1 MMMKHAEQRLVGYR
15 PEQIF
20 DLVADVERYP
30 EFLPWIA
37 ATRIKRRDGNTLWV
51 EMVVGASLLR
61 RNFTAEA
68 LLERP
73 ARITICSR
81 DALFEHYQ
89 QAWLLTPTEDGG
101 TIVEFRTDFELRSR
115 LLQVVMAEFLD
126 HAATTMVSAFK
137 HRARQMYGADG
148 RPG

>member
-1 MMMKHAEQRLVGYR
+1 MPVHNERRHLPYTPQQV
-15 PEQIF
+15 F

-37 ATRIKRRDGNTLWV
+37 ATRIMRRDGNTLWV

-73 ARITICSR
+73 TRITICSR

-89 QAWLLTPTEDGG
+89 QTWLLAPTEDGG

-115 LLQVVMAEFLD
+115 LLQAVMAGFLD
-126 HAATTMVSAFK
+126 DAATTMVSAFK
-137 HRARQMYGADG
+137 HRARQMYGANG
-148 RPG
+148 RTG